1 MMLPTLL
8 FVCYSAAAPVASTA
22 AAPSAPDMHYEMI
35 YQSNTTEVKRF
46 CFTGAVPSY
55 VNGTYMFAT
64 VGAMEMGHMKF
75 VDVLD
80 GFGKLH
86 SFELDGGNGGDPAG
100 GGGGGGCFSAKMM
113 NTAFYNASLAKGEV
127 TAGVLFDETVP
138 PRKGLDPLR
147 NILAPN
153 DNVIINTVKLGE
165 DFMMVTDSPTT
176 LDFDPITLGMLD
188 THQWDDKMVRFGS
201 KGMLS
206 SGHPV
211 RRPRSATAENGQL
224 IDVVVE
230 APYVGGGAGR
240 VDVFAVADDAPTTRV
255 KLNGYDLPKGF
266 LPYFHS
272 FGVTSEYVV
281 LPHQNVTTDFSVLET
296 GKPMSAAFSSK
307 GLNVAELKLVPL
319 DGSTVRSFA
328 LPESVAYAHT
338 VNCFENA
345 TGIVLD
351 LTVFNLP
358 NPFSSANTFTNIDT
372 NLDKASRDAMSTRG
386 MVQRFVLHMH
396 GPPTV
401 TTEILSRM
409 PADSKRLREFTRF
422 HEFTRIDDTR
432 QGLPYCVFYVN
443 EWFHDD
449 ASKGTMAIVK
459 QNVCTGKTTYWHR
472 PAYFPTEAIFVP
484 SDRVGRAEDEGV
496 LLFASLS
503 GEERTSHF
511 HIVNATTMEDV
522 VDAPLPVVIPY
533 AAHGQFYPN
542 LFANGKSRGAQ
553 QE

>member
-1 MMLPTLL
+1 M
-8 FVCYSAAAPVASTA
+8 FVFVLIALCGASAAADAVAV
-22 AAPSAPDMHYEMI
+22 DEGYGMV
-35 YQSNTTEVKRF
+35 YQSNTTEVDRF
-46 CFTGAVPSY
+46 CFSSGALPPY
-55 VNGTYMFAT
+55 VNGTYIFAA
-64 VGAMEMGHMKF
+64 VGAMEMGETRF

-86 SFELDGGNGGDPAG
+86 SFELDGGD
-100 GGGGGGCFSAKMM
+100 GGGGCFSAAMM
-113 NTAFYNASLAKGEV
+113 NTGFYNASVAKGVV

-165 DFMMVTDSPTT
+165 GYMMVTDSPTT
-176 LDFDPITLGMLD
+176 LDFDPRTLGMLGE
-188 THQWDDKMVRFGS
+188 HKWDDKMVKLGN

-211 RRPRSATAENGQL
+211 RRPRSSASGAEHGQL
-224 IDVVVE
+224 IDIVVE
-230 APYVGGGAGR
+230 APFVGGGAGR

-255 KLNGYDLPKGF
+255 KLNGYALPKGF

-272 FGVTSEYVV
+272 FGVTGDYVV
-281 LPHQNVTTDFSVLET
+281 LPHQNVTTDFSVLEM

-307 GLNVAELKLVPL
+307 GLNVAELQLVPL
-319 DGSTVRSFA
+319 DGSAVRTFP
-328 LPESVAYAHT
+328 LPSSVAYAHT
-338 VNCFENA
+338 VNCYENG

-358 NPFSSANTFTNIDT
+358 NPFDDANTFTNIPT
-372 NLDKASRDAMSTRG
+372 NVAKAARDAETTRG
-386 MVQRFVLHMH
+386 VVQRFVLHMH

-409 PADSKRLREFTRF
+409 PAAADSDSDSTKKSKSSSSSSSEFTRF
-422 HEFTRIDDTR
+422 HEFTRIDDAR
-432 QGLPYCVFYVN
+432 QGSHYCVFYCN

-449 ASKGTMAIVK
+449 ATKGAMAVVK
-459 QNVCTGKTTYWHR
+459 QNVCTGETTYWHR
-472 PAYFPTEAIFVP
+472 PAFFPTEAIFVP
-484 SDRVGRAEDEGV
+484 SDRAGRAEDEGV

-503 GEERTSHF
+503 GAERTSHF
-511 HIVNATTMEDV
+511 HMLNATTMEDL
-522 VDAPLPVVIPY
+522 VDAPLPVAIPY
-533 AAHGQFYPN
+533 AAHGQFYPG
-542 LFANGKSRGAQ
+542 LFA
-553 QE
+553 